1 MEISRAF
8 FIASKACY
16 TKPSTGYLGG
26 IIITLIT
33 TLFFNYKVIDK
44 KLIIEGIVGL
54 GIIYILNMFTFSS
67 FYHLYPLAINAI
79 LSGIKKDWNDEE
91 DALDCRI
98 SDKYYLRHPLFFVT
112 GILTFLW
119 IPLYW
124 WQVENFY
131 IPHNENNSIT
141 YIFLIISGFIFL
153 YKGTELIKD
162 N

>member
-1 MEISRAF
+1 M
-8 FIASKACY
+8 
-16 TKPSTGYLGG
+16 GG

-79 LSGIKKDWNDEE
+79 LSGIKKAWDDEE
-91 DALDCRI
+91 GALDCRI

-124 WQVENFY
+124 WQIENFY

-141 YIFLIISGFIFL
+141 SIFLIVFGFIFL
-153 YKGTELIKD
+153 YKGTELIK
-162 N
+162 NS